1 MIPVVCIVGKSGAGK
16 TTLME
21 KLVSEFK
28 RRGYRVASIK
38 HTGEDIDFDRP
49 NKDSWRLAMAGSD
62 LVLLSTPERVITNR
76 LIGKEASLDE
86 VMCFVGGD
94 FDVVLVEGFHK
105 DEIPKIEVYHEEN
118 GEKLASSRKGLM
130 AIVTDEELETDV
142 PQFSLEDTTGV
153 VDLIVRKMLASR
165 DGHDM
170 GLFVDGLPVRTGS
183 FVREIF
189 SKTLEGMVS
198 SLKGAGK
205 AANIDIW
212 VRGKRE

>member
-1 MIPVVCIVGKSGAGK
+1 MVPVVCIVGRSDTGK

-21 KLVSEFK
+21 KLVSELK
-28 RRGYRVASIK
+28 GRGYRVASIK
-38 HTGEDIDFDRP
+38 HTGENIDFDKP

-86 VMCFVGGD
+86 VMYFVGGD

-105 DEIPKIEVYHEEN
+105 NEAPKIEVHRKEN
-118 GEKLASSRKGLM
+118 GKELLSSRKGLM
-130 AIVTDEELETDV
+130 AVVTDEELETNV
-142 PQFSLEDTTGV
+142 PQFSSDDAMGV
-153 VDLIVRKMLASR
+153 ADLIVRKLLASR

-170 GLFVDGLPVRTGS
+170 GLFVDGLLVRTGS
-183 FVREIF
+183 FVSDIF
-189 SKTLEGMVS
+189 SKTLAGMVS

-205 AANIDIW
+205 AVNIDIW
-212 VRGKRE
+212 IREKRE